1 MIDFGIQVKVIN
13 QGKKDDKSM
22 WKLEL
27 GYNPTADISSFG
39 CKESDSKCSEIL
51 KFLKIDLPHLVITHL
66 EPEEHAYDQ
75 PISARS
81 LLGLMGYINDFTERP
96 IETTHMQMTADH
108 SLQMF
113 FNCKKDSIESV
124 LSKPIGRDTTEFS
137 FMQNLLDNFGF
148 PHEITITTD
157 EIYEKALE
165 KGLMD
170 PVEDSKKELAM
181 GATIRFTKDPLTLSK
196 LKYGSGL

>member
-1 MIDFGIQVKVIN
+1 
-13 QGKKDDKSM
+13 M

-27 GYNPTADISSFG
+27 GYNQVADVTNFS

-51 KFLKIDLPHLVITHL
+51 KFLKNDLSHLVITHL
-66 EPEEHAYDQ
+66 EPGEHAYDQ

-81 LLGLMGYINDFTERP
+81 LLGLMGYINDFTDRP
-96 IETTHMQMTADH
+96 IETTHMQMTPDH

-148 PHEITITTD
+148 PHEITMTTD
-157 EIYEKALE
+157 EIYAKALE
-165 KGLMD
+165 KGLID
-170 PVEDSKKELAM
+170 PVEDSKKDMAM
-181 GATIRFTKDPLTLSK
+181 GATIRFTKDPLTLAK
-196 LKYGSGL
+196 LNYGKGL